1 MKPSNI
7 KTPNRANTNKAN
19 AKKKLK
25 KTAIEPSSAPR
36 NTPKTIEVFLEQES
50 KQDLLRF
57 ITCGSVD
64 DGKSTLIGRL
74 LWDSQS
80 LLEDQIQS
88 LEKDSKKFGTQGENI
103 DFALL
108 VDGLSAEREQGI
120 TIDVAYRFFST
131 EKRKFIVA
139 DTPGHEQYTRNMVT
153 GASTADLAVILVD
166 ATQGLLTQTK
176 RHAYLVSLMGIK
188 QVILAINKMDLI
200 QYDQE
205 IYHEISNA
213 FRVHTENFGFHNIT
227 AIPVSA
233 LRGDN
238 ITSPSKKMFWYQ
250 GPSLIN
256 ALENAPTNQQA
267 GKHLDKK
274 VGGQAK
280 KQTKTQA
287 NLENSGNQQWVMPVQ
302 MVNRPHSQFRGFS
315 GTIVSGEIRV
325 GDAIRVTT
333 SGQTSK
339 VKEIITPS
347 STLSK
352 KGETAKTGQ
361 AITLCLTEEIDIS
374 RGDVLTTPKDPLTN
388 SDQFEAILIWLD
400 QTPGLVGRN
409 YEFIL
414 STQQATASITS
425 IKHRIDINTLAKNAC
440 KELSLN
446 EIALCNIAL
455 SKPVTFDTYSHSK
468 ELGGFIL
475 VDKFSNA
482 TVAAGL
488 IQHSLRRA
496 DNIHTQALS
505 INRAAREKQHGHNG
519 KVIWFTGLSGS
530 GKSTIANALEVEL
543 HKQGKHTYLLDGDNI
558 RQGLNKDLGFT
569 DADRV
574 ENIRRI
580 AEVAKL
586 MMDAGLI
593 VMTAFISPFKRERE
607 MARQLIGEENF
618 IEVFVDTPLKICEE
632 RDPKGLY
639 KKAREGKL
647 PNFSGI
653 SSPYEAPENP
663 DVIINDSNV
672 KAKSQLIKRIID
684 ML

>member
-1 MKPSNI
+1 MGPLTTKTSQKAILPKKNKKIVQQASTPS
-7 KTPNRANTNKAN
+7 
-19 AKKKLK
+19 
-25 KTAIEPSSAPR
+25 R
-36 NTPKTIEVFLEQES
+36 NTPKTIEAFSAQEN

-80 LLEDQIQS
+80 LLDDQIAS
-88 LEKDSKKFGTQGENI
+88 LETDSKKFGTQGEDI

-108 VDGLSAEREQGI
+108 VDGLAAEREQGI

-131 EKRKFIVA
+131 NKRKFIVA

-153 GASTADLAVILVD
+153 GASTAELAIILVD

-188 QVILAINKMDLI
+188 QVILAVNKMDLI
-200 QYDQE
+200 HYDLE
-205 IYHEISNA
+205 TFNKISNA
-213 FRVHTENFGFHNIT
+213 FSLHVNDFGFNKIT

-233 LRGDN
+233 LLGDN
-238 ITSPSKKMFWYQ
+238 ITTSSKKMPWYQ
-250 GPSLIN
+250 GSTLIN
-256 ALENAPTNQQA
+256 ALENAPIEKIAEEQTQQPFV
-267 GKHLDKK
+267 L
-274 VGGQAK
+274 
-280 KQTKTQA
+280 
-287 NLENSGNQQWVMPVQ
+287 PVQ

-315 GTIVSGEIRV
+315 GTIASGQIRV
-325 GDAIRVTT
+325 GDTIRVTA
-333 SGQTSK
+333 SGQTAKIS
-339 VKEIITPS
+339 EIITPS
-347 STLSK
+347 KTLSK
-352 KGETAKTGQ
+352 KGEKAQAGE
-361 AITLCLTEEIDIS
+361 AITITLHDEIDIS
-374 RGDVLTTPKDPLTN
+374 RGDVLTTPKEALTS
-388 SDQFEAILIWLD
+388 SDQFEASIIWLD
-400 QTPGLVGRN
+400 QTTGLIGRN
-409 YEFIL
+409 YDFVL
-414 STQQATASITS
+414 STQQTTASITS

-455 SKPVTFDTYSHSK
+455 SKPVTFDTYDHLK

-482 TVAAGL
+482 TVAGGL
-488 IQHSLRRA
+488 IRHSLRRA

-505 INRAAREKQHGHNG
+505 VNRVAREKQHGHLG

-530 GKSTIANALEVEL
+530 GKSTIANALELEL
-543 HKQGKHTYLLDGDNI
+543 HKQGKHTYLLDGDNV

-618 IEVFVDTPLKICEE
+618 IEVFVNTPIEICEE

-639 KKAREGKL
+639 KKAREGTL

-663 DVIINDSNV
+663 NVIIYTE
-672 KAKSQLIKRIID
+672 KMKRGTNPLEKI
-684 ML
+684 LRLL